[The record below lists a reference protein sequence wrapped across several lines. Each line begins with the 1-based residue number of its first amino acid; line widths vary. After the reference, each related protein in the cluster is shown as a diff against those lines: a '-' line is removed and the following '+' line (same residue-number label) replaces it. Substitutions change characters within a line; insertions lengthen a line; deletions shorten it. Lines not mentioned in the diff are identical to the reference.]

1 MKILR
6 FCIIV
11 LVLIFTAG
19 VLWLYTHHLLFYRET
34 VLKVP
39 IRFEEGFSVRSDFT
53 IDLPQTYWVAIQYDE
68 NFHITRETSIPH
80 DEFTAEFEVKSKEQ
94 VIGKGS
100 MANHPDWSGPWLLNR
115 DRVTRYLESF
125 QAERGKKY
133 SLSLEIKRLLP
144 GLVGKNP
151 QALVVIDWKFDE
163 FRPLREFL
171 LIGLGII
178 IGILF
183 LIERLLTRR
192 KRSDLVQFSGQ
203 N

>member
-1 MKILR
+1 MA
-6 FCIIV
+6 V
-11 LVLIFTAG
+11 LYSGLL
-19 VLWLYTHHLLFYRET
+19 LWLFSCHLLFYRET
-34 VLKVP
+34 VLQVP

-100 MANHPDWSGPWLLNR
+100 TANHPDWSGPWLMNR

-151 QALVVIDWKFDE
+151 QALVVVDWKYDE

-178 IGILF
+178 IGIVF
-183 LIERLLTRR
+183 LIERFLTFR
-192 KRSDLVQFSGQ
+192 KKKNQSSI
-203 N
+203 

>member
-19 VLWLYTHHLLFYRET
+19 VLWLFSCHLLFYQET

-53 IDLPQTYWVAIQYDE
+53 IDLPQIYWVAIQYDE
-68 NFHITRETSIPH
+68 TFQTTREAPIPR

-94 VIGKGS
+94 VIAKGS
-100 MANHPDWSGPWLLNR
+100 TANHPDWSGPWLTNR
-115 DRVTRYLESF
+115 DKVTRYLESF

-133 SLSLEIKRLLP
+133 SLSLKITRLLP

-163 FRPLREFL
+163 FRQLREFL

-192 KRSDLVQFSGQ
+192 KRSKLVQFPGS